1 MPANSI
7 LLVDDDDKLLHLLKT
22 YFLQEQFTV
31 YTAGNGEEALRIIRQ
46 VHPEIMVLDLM
57 MPVMDGFEVCRR
69 VRKDNAMPIIFL
81 SARDTETDRL
91 VGLAL
96 GGDDYVTKPFSV
108 RELIARVRAC
118 LRRVRGEVV
127 EPSHTYQA
135 GDLTIDRDKISVT
148 RNGES
153 IILTP
158 TEFKLLD
165 VLASAPARVFS
176 RMQLMEQVQGGY
188 GVFEG
193 YERTIDTHIR
203 NLRKKIETDPAHP
216 THILTVYGI
225 GYKYMEA
232 GHEMA

>member
-7 LLVDDDDKLLHLLKT
+7 LLVDDDDKLLSLLKT
-22 YFLQEQFTV
+22 YFIQEQFTV

-81 SARDTETDRL
+81 SARDTEADRL
-91 VGLAL
+91 VGLTL

-118 LRRVRGEVV
+118 LRRARGEVV
-127 EPSHTYQA
+127 EPSSTYQA
-135 GDLTIDRDKISVT
+135 GDLVIDRDKFSVT
-148 RNGES
+148 RNGEN
-153 IILTP
+153 IVLTP

-165 VLASAPARVFS
+165 VLASAPDRVFS
-176 RMQLMEQVQGGY
+176 RLQLMEKVQGGY

-203 NLRKKIETDPAHP
+203 NLRKKIEEDPARP
-216 THILTVYGI
+216 SHILTVYGI
-225 GYKYMEA
+225 GYKYTEDR
-232 GHEMA
+232 HEMA